1 MNTMKTLTHLKNLS
15 LTLTALVATIGLQA
29 AGLISVNIGGNID
42 ATRVLGDY
50 GVPGLGTVAGNWN
63 NIGFDFAN
71 LGWEDG
77 TESTVL
83 VETVFPWGTDINGN
97 GVPRQ
102 YGSGTVGT
110 PFNHG
115 PNIYP
120 TTPDV
125 TLTFSN
131 LRNNFPDGYYMIVYL
146 TGFASSE
153 PDGPY
158 NEGYVTDGRT
168 SFYWKNFGDLSI
180 PVTPDVL
187 VETTVSENPGSGN
200 FTAAHYAVFG
210 SKDFPKNADVYT
222 LTFGSFSR
230 AVSVGGVQIVSA
242 TYEGGSGTA
251 MWAGYPVDELGWT
264 DTTPW
269 LGWINVSQGD
279 YIWSINLGKYI
290 YLPEEFVSEG
300 GAWTYVPGN

>member
-1 MNTMKTLTHLKNLS
+1 MITMKNPTHLKKLS
-15 LTLTALVATIGLQA
+15 FTLLAVLSGAALQA
-29 AGLISVNIGGNID
+29 AGLISVNIGANTD
-42 ATRVLGDY
+42 ATRVLTDY
-50 GVPGLGTVAGNWN
+50 GVPSLGTVAGNWN

-83 VETVFPWGTDINGN
+83 VETTFPWGTDNDNGA
-97 GVPRQ
+97 PRQ

-120 TTPDV
+120 ATPDV
-125 TLTFSN
+125 VLTFSN
-131 LRNNFPDGYYMIVYL
+131 LRNNVPDGYYVIVYL

-158 NEGYVTDGRT
+158 NEGVVTDGRT
-168 SFYWKNFGDLSI
+168 SFYWKTFGDLTI

-222 LTFGSFSR
+222 LTFASFNR
-230 AVSVGGVQIVSA
+230 AVSVGGVQVVSA
-242 TYEGGSGTA
+242 TYEGGSGEVIRA
-251 MWAGYPVDELGWT
+251 VLGRQAG
-264 DTTPW
+264 
-269 LGWINVSQGD
+269 
-279 YIWSINLGKYI
+279 
-290 YLPEEFVSEG
+290 
-300 GAWTYVPGN
+300 